1 MAALGNSTGRS
12 NKLESRAKRAALSSR
27 TTAPLKR
34 KRIFVL
40 GDSSNDLALF
50 AAQQLDIKCYG
61 HFDII
66 SYSIPTSAV
75 GERANVQT
83 FGHLDRL
90 DSDFTA
96 GHYDLLIAVSLNAI
110 QMVSPMPT
118 YDKLLFWDV
127 EKTEDEYD
135 AVIENVNFFMSRYM
149 YG

>member
-1 MAALGNSTGRS
+1 MAALGNPIGRG
-12 NKLESRAKRAALSSR
+12 NKLDSRAKGSAFTRR

-66 SYSIPTSAV
+66 CYSIPTSAV
-75 GERANVQT
+75 GDRANVQT
-83 FGHLDRL
+83 FGRVDKLDG
-90 DSDFTA
+90 DFTA
-96 GHYDLLIAVSLNAI
+96 GHYDLLITVSLNAI

-127 EKTEDEYD
+127 EKTENEYD

>member
-1 MAALGNSTGRS
+1 M
-12 NKLESRAKRAALSSR
+12 
-27 TTAPLKR
+27 
-34 KRIFVL
+34 L
-40 GDSSNDLALF
+40 GDTSNDLALF

-61 HFDII
+61 HFDIVC
-66 SYSIPTSAV
+66 YSIPTSAV
-75 GERANVQT
+75 GERASVQT
-83 FGHLDRL
+83 FGGLEKVEG
-90 DSDFTA
+90 DFSA
-96 GHYDLLIAVSLNAI
+96 GHYDLLITVSLNAI